1 MQGINRKQYGHIVD
15 ALLRMER
22 LLSDRQKE
30 CTTLK
35 QAEDYKRDLESMY
48 INYERLL
55 KELSEQITAYEILY
69 SEVKVQFLSKKL
81 KEMKKEIPPEKP
93 AFVML
98 QTSIKLVLG
107 T

>member
-22 LLSDRQKE
+22 LLSDKQKE
-30 CTTLK
+30 CSSLK

-48 INYERLL
+48 SNYERLL

-69 SEVKVQFLSKKL
+69 SEVRVQFLSRML
-81 KEMKKEIPPEKP
+81 KELKKQIPPEKP

-98 QTSIKLVLG
+98 QASIRLA
-107 T
+107 

>member
-30 CTTLK
+30 CSSLK

-48 INYERLL
+48 SNYERLL

-69 SEVKVQFLSKKL
+69 SEVRVQFLYRML
-81 KEMKKEIPPEKP
+81 KELKKQIPPEKP

-98 QTSIKLVLG
+98 QASIRLA
-107 T
+107 

>member
-30 CTTLK
+30 CSSLK

-48 INYERLL
+48 SNYERLL
-55 KELSEQITAYEILY
+55 KELSEQITSYEILY
-69 SEVKVQFLSKKL
+69 SEVRVQFLSRIL
-81 KEMKKEIPPEKP
+81 KELKKQIPPEKP

-98 QTSIKLVLG
+98 QASIRLS
-107 T
+107 